1 MRSMTTAIGLLS
13 VAIFV
18 SSLGLVWVKY
28 ENRASFRHWQRLI
41 DERDRLEVQWGRL
54 QLELSAWGTHARIER
69 IARERLDM
77 RVPSAD
83 EVVIIKHER

>member
-1 MRSMTTAIGLLS
+1 MAVGLLS
-13 VAIFV
+13 LATFL

-28 ENRASFRHWQRLI
+28 ENRAAFRHWQQLVV
-41 DERDRLEVQWGRL
+41 ERDRLDVEWGRF

-83 EVVIIKHER
+83 EVVIIRHER